1 MKKTLLVFL
10 LSALSLCSY
19 AQLHKVAKFDF
30 THPLELNPSVTPSDI
45 STGEVRVTDKVF
57 VESPIS
63 ITFTPGS
70 QNMGTAIFT
79 FKNIYTDAVSYYLR
93 ILTGA
98 TISFNSS
105 NNATIEGIRFS
116 NSSVMGDLSLE
127 DESQGVMSDGYHYWH
142 DDNNKGYNKV
152 TFSNSFVPS
161 EIHQVEVHY
170 TIPSD
175 ILQPTVNITSGSVV
189 ESFNKIALT
198 FGSTMKIQ
206 NAGNITMTNGT
217 DTYKLNASIN
227 GSVVSLSAPQTITKE
242 GTYTITVPAKS
253 FANYEGFENKQLT
266 YNIIIR
272 KTFNYTSVTPQPGY
286 LTSLPTTI
294 TLDYNQ
300 MVGGI
305 DDANAIR
312 LYKDGVVYLPVK
324 AIKDGDKKVKLE
336 IQNITA
342 PIKEKGVY
350 KILVPEKTIFNSMKG
365 DKEFERYNNDFE
377 LVYTVDDSETT
388 RLAKQL
394 LKNNG
399 VGYPS
404 HDSKSYKALAGLV
417 NGETAPTDEQLQ
429 AAIDAYYAEMNVV
442 MPQSAKWYKLSSV
455 NNAGN
460 KLYININNGALTFT
474 SNATNATPLL
484 ATVDGTKTVL
494 TDVDG
499 NYIFVGGIGTDAEQK
514 LAGLAI
520 SRIDPS
526 TVNTAADKPAT
537 AVNTFGLFTLYGT
550 IGINA
555 LGESSSV
562 YALVDHANKKF
573 ASDATISGTY
583 YMSSLTSA
591 FSFEETEK
599 PAEEIKTA
607 PTAYQLSPVVALSNA
622 ESLTLTFPDVTG
634 VSVVGDINAYFVN
647 SKNTRVAYATFNAV
661 NGRTNAF
668 SISLNAIA
676 AKGDYQLVIPEGKF
690 RYTKNGKTVQ
700 TQAISTSFTIGR
712 QGSADDD
719 NIKYTFTNYSLSP
732 ISTSSDYI
740 KDVDLNNIM
749 IKSVGYYNNELVANP
764 DREVTICLYSNAS
777 KVVGKGH
784 FENYNDPDDPSTPTI
799 RLVLD
804 EPIIEGSLKNDTYAV
819 QIKQGSFGN
828 NNFGMYLNDKTS
840 VSASSCIANPVMV
853 LPFWVDNSWTGIH
866 GIHTNGNAKNTT
878 IYTLQGVKLDK
889 ITTPGIYIVN
899 GKKIVITTLK

>member
-350 KILVPEKTIFNSMKG
+350 KILVPE
-365 DKEFERYNNDFE
+365 
-377 LVYTVDDSETT
+377 
-388 RLAKQL
+388 
-394 LKNNG
+394 
-399 VGYPS
+399 
-404 HDSKSYKALAGLV
+404 
-417 NGETAPTDEQLQ
+417 
-429 AAIDAYYAEMNVV
+429 
-442 MPQSAKWYKLSSV
+442 
-455 NNAGN
+455 
-460 KLYININNGALTFT
+460 
-474 SNATNATPLL
+474 
-484 ATVDGTKTVL
+484 
-494 TDVDG
+494 
-499 NYIFVGGIGTDAEQK
+499 
-514 LAGLAI
+514 
-520 SRIDPS
+520 
-526 TVNTAADKPAT
+526 
-537 AVNTFGLFTLYGT
+537 
-550 IGINA
+550 
-555 LGESSSV
+555 
-562 YALVDHANKKF
+562 
-573 ASDATISGTY
+573 
-583 YMSSLTSA
+583 
-591 FSFEETEK
+591 
-599 PAEEIKTA
+599 
-607 PTAYQLSPVVALSNA
+607 
-622 ESLTLTFPDVTG
+622 
-634 VSVVGDINAYFVN
+634 
-647 SKNTRVAYATFNAV
+647 
-661 NGRTNAF
+661 
-668 SISLNAIA
+668 
-676 AKGDYQLVIPEGKF
+676 
-690 RYTKNGKTVQ
+690 
-700 TQAISTSFTIGR
+700 
-712 QGSADDD
+712 
-719 NIKYTFTNYSLSP
+719 
-732 ISTSSDYI
+732 
-740 KDVDLNNIM
+740 
-749 IKSVGYYNNELVANP
+749 
-764 DREVTICLYSNAS
+764 
-777 KVVGKGH
+777 
-784 FENYNDPDDPSTPTI
+784 
-799 RLVLD
+799 
-804 EPIIEGSLKNDTYAV
+804 
-819 QIKQGSFGN
+819 
-828 NNFGMYLNDKTS
+828 
-840 VSASSCIANPVMV
+840 
-853 LPFWVDNSWTGIH
+853 
-866 GIHTNGNAKNTT
+866 
-878 IYTLQGVKLDK
+878 
-889 ITTPGIYIVN
+889 
-899 GKKIVITTLK
+899 